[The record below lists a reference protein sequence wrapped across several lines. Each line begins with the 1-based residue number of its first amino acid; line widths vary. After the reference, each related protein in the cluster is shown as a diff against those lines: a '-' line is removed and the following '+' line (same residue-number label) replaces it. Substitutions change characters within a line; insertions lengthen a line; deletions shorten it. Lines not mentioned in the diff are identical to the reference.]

1 MSRPF
6 SKSLL
11 AAAIALGGL
20 TGMAQAD
27 VILSFTQLP
36 NTNTPEFQFGVK
48 PGDTNPSFYETT
60 GAIGNG
66 DGNQPTA
73 TQTEGGLQLTF
84 ANSLGLGITPLPGL
98 GQDPGNGNILYD
110 ASLHFTGFTAN
121 TNAVAAGSTYIQA
134 LSSGAFEI
142 WSTKAFGVGSEV
154 LLLSGTA
161 TNAVI
166 TGAAN
171 SGTGST
177 FSTHVTYTGGLL
189 VDTLGIIDAGTAGQ
203 FSFTDLSINP
213 ALHLDNGKLAAFT
226 ASGTGSFSADT
237 TTGPGNPVPLPAA
250 AWGGMG
256 LLGLLG
262 GIQALRRRSIRQA

>member
-66 DGNQPTA
+66 DGNLPTA
-73 TQTEGGLQLTF
+73 AQTEGGLQLTF
-84 ANSLGLGITPLPGL
+84 ANALGLGVTSLPGI
-98 GQDPGNGNILYD
+98 GQDPTNGNIFYD

-142 WSTKAFGVGSEV
+142 WSTNSFGVGAKT
-154 LLLSGTA
+154 LLLSGSA

-166 TGAAN
+166 TGTAN

-177 FSTHVTYTGGLL
+177 FSTHVTYTGGILL
-189 VDTLGIIDAGTAGQ
+189 DTVGGNGTTGQ

-213 ALHLDNGKLAAFT
+213 FLHLDGGKLAAFT

-237 TTGPGNPVPLPAA
+237 GTSPGNPVPLPAA

-262 GIQALRRRSIRQA
+262 GAQALRRRSLRQA